1 MSTVDISK
9 VQDYAEKHKKELL
22 NLAVMNA
29 EVIQKMD
36 LVAGVTDK
44 YTMTELAFKKI
55 FKPYAKAWDPD
66 SNKAELIPRTG
77 RVEIGQ
83 VELEEEPLRYLKTYL
98 GNILKG
104 GVNPE
109 EHPFE
114 KEFLEGIVK
123 RVSNDIN
130 DDLAFFGD
138 YALRQS
144 QDPAIA
150 KSVKSINNGFFTII
164 DKEVAANNISEAKGN
179 LIKTG
184 DINSTNAV
192 AKLKSFYRKA
202 CTKMPALRSQ
212 TVRLYISFEV
222 YDAYNDNYQ
231 AINGALPYNKEFE
244 KTFLEGSANRCILE
258 PMSSMGISKRIMLGP
273 FENFKVLVDQIS
285 DQEDITVF
293 NPGNPKV
300 MGFFLAAAIGF
311 EFMTLNALWTN
322 EAEVDG
328 DASGSPSASA
338 SASASASPSGSPS

>member
-1 MSTVDISK
+1 MSAVDISK
-9 VQDYAEKHKKELL
+9 VQQYAEKHKKELL

-29 EVIQKMD
+29 EVIEKMD

-44 YTMTELAFKKI
+44 YTMTELEFKKI
-55 FKPYAKAWDPD
+55 FKPYAKEWDPD
-66 SNKAELIPRTG
+66 PDKAQLIPRTG

-83 VELEEEPLRYLKTYL
+83 VELEEEPLRYRKTYL
-98 GNILKG
+98 GNVLKK
-104 GVNPE
+104 GVNPDD
-109 EHPFE
+109 HPFE
-114 KEFLEGIVK
+114 KAFLEGIVK

-138 YALRQS
+138 YGLRQNPN
-144 QDPAIA
+144 PAIA
-150 KSVKSINNGFFTII
+150 KSVKAINNGFFTII
-164 DKEVAANNISEAKGN
+164 DTEIAAGNISEAKGN

-184 DINSTNAV
+184 SINRTNAV
-192 AKLKSFYRKA
+192 AKLKAFYRKA
-202 CTKMPALRSQ
+202 CAKMPALRSQ
-212 TVRLYISFEV
+212 TVRLYISYEV

-231 AINGALPYNKEFE
+231 AINGALPYNKEFQ

-273 FENFKVLVDQIS
+273 FENFKVLVDQVS

-311 EFMTLNALWTN
+311 EFMTLSALWTN
-322 EAEVDG
+322 EPDVDG
-328 DASGSPSASA
+328 EPSGSPEMPASGSPSVS
-338 SASASASPSGSPS
+338 